1 MLWVAWLKRIYPYGL
16 TYLAHKD
23 LLLVGFILQHKQDVL
38 HIRGD
43 NANEHRENGENGM
56 LI

>member
-1 MLWVAWLKRIYPYGL
+1 MLWVAWLKGICLYGL
-16 TYLAHKD
+16 IYLVHKD
-23 LLLVGFILQHKQDVL
+23 LLLVGFIPQHKQDVL

-56 LI
+56 LV